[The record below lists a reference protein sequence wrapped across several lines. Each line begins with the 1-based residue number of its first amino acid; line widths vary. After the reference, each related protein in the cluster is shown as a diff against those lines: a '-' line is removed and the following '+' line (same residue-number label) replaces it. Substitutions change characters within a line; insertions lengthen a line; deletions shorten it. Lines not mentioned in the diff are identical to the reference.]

1 MTSQQNNH
9 PRPGP
14 RARLGLITIVFAGI
28 AAALLLLARED
39 RRWESQKRR
48 LKEIESSVVTNQE
61 KLGAVQSILAEHD
74 ERAKE
79 WIEEHE
85 EEPAK

>member
-1 MTSQQNNH
+1 MTKQNEH

-14 RARLGLITIVFAGI
+14 RARWGLITVVFAGI
-28 AAALLLLARED
+28 AAALLLLARQD
-39 RRWESQKRR
+39 RRWELQKTR
-48 LKEIESSVVTNQE
+48 LKAIESTIQVSQQKINTM
-61 KLGAVQSILAEHD
+61 QSILAEHD

-85 EEPAK
+85 DAEAK